1 LSDALGRRLPLGERQ
16 LDFLVVAAPGDDNLV
31 SLGSVLPRF
40 PAEQVLWAGGTH
52 GNRAARDLQV
62 YFAEIGLR
70 PVYADAGQTL
80 QLGGG
85 SSLQVLTV
93 CPRGAILLLE
103 WGNFRALLPVGIDF
117 DTLQAT
123 ASDPELKDLTAL
135 LLPESGYAPANPPA
149 WIRSLNPQLVLLSV
163 AADDWRG
170 RPAPDTLEDAQH
182 RIRSK
187 RLRIIRCCALTIT
200 VGSSSARMAISCG
213 WRWKVSEF
221 MGRSLLQ

>member
-16 LDFLVVAAPGDDNLV
+16 LDFLVVAAPGDDNLTA
-31 SLGSVLPRF
+31 LGSVLPRF
-40 PAEQVLWAGGTH
+40 PTKQVLWAGGTH
-52 GNRAARDLQV
+52 GSRAARDLQV

-85 SSLQVLTV
+85 SSLQVLAV
-93 CPRGAILLLE
+93 SPRGAILLLE

-170 RPAPDTLEDAQH
+170 RPAPETLEAVADYQL
-182 RIRSK
+182 
-187 RLRIIRCCALTIT
+187 LRTDQN
-200 VGSSSARMAISCG
+200 G
-213 WRWKVSEF
+213 WIQLSTDGDQLWVEVER
-221 MGRSLLQ
+221 R

>member
-1 LSDALGRRLPLGERQ
+1 LPLGERR
-16 LDFLVVAAPGDDNLV
+16 LDYLVVAAPGDDNLA

-52 GNRAARDLQV
+52 GSRAARDLQA

-70 PVYADAGQTL
+70 PGYAEEGQTL
-80 QLGGG
+80 QLGSG
-85 SSLQVLTV
+85 SSLRVLAL

-103 WGNFRALLPVGIDF
+103 WENFRALLPVGIDF
-117 DTLQAT
+117 DTQQAI

-149 WIRSLNPQLVLLSV
+149 WIGILNPQSVLLSV

-170 RPAPDTLEDAQH
+170 RPAPETLAAVADYLL
-182 RIRSK
+182 
-187 RLRIIRCCALTIT
+187 LRTDQNGWIQLSTDGEQLWVT
-200 VGSSSARMAISCG
+200 V
-213 WRWKVSEF
+213 E
-221 MGRSLLQ
+221 QP